1 MGATDLTAHDASGSG
16 VSRRRVLQA
25 LALTVAVTPLAHLT
39 GGIDHAEAATPAWQ
53 PPPPYDSIV
62 GLL

>member
-1 MGATDLTAHDASGSG
+1 MGAAESAHEVPSPG
-16 VSRRRVLQA
+16 VSRRRILQVLA
-25 LALTVAVTPLAHLT
+25 TTVAVAPLARFT
-39 GGIDHAEAATPAWQ
+39 CGIDRAEAATPAWQ

>member
-1 MGATDLTAHDASGSG
+1 MGSVESAHERPHPG
-16 VSRRRVLQA
+16 VSRRRILQVLA
-25 LALTVAVTPLAHLT
+25 ATAAVTPFARLAF
-39 GGIDHAEAATPAWQ
+39 GIDRADAAAPAWQ

>member
-1 MGATDLTAHDASGSG
+1 MGSVEPAREAPSPG
-16 VSRRRVLQA
+16 VSRRRILQVLA
-25 LALTVAVTPLAHLT
+25 ATVAVTPLARLR
-39 GGIDHAEAATPAWQ
+39 GEIDRADAASPAWQ